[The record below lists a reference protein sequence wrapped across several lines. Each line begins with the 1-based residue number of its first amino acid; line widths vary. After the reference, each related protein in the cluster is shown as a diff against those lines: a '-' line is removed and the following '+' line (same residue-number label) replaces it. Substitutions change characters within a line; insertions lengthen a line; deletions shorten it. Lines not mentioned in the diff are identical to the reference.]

1 MDIRKNNEG
10 HYTFNDKIYVDA
22 RLRNVKDAEKY
33 EFADFITVD
42 VANSDIQSFTHTTK
56 KFIGFSKYV
65 PIWPFLKQM
74 VKTNFYGVQIYSDSI
89 KHTDNLAPELEI
101 ILMMKKNLIMLDD
114 IRTAEWP
121 GETWKTEKAQ
131 HLIYT

>member
-101 ILMMKKNLIMLDD
+101 ILMMKNNLIMLDD
-114 IRTAEWP
+114 VRTAEWP